1 MFFFK
6 DVTDRILE
14 DRTKTRTERPAEIND
29 VTKDGKPINVLRRK
43 QIRRSM
49 LKMIK
54 ILYT

>member
-1 MFFFK
+1 MFFLK

-14 DRTKTRTERPAEIND
+14 DRTKTRTERPVEINY
-29 VTKDGKPINVLRRK
+29 VSKDGKPINVLRRK
-43 QIRRSM
+43 QIRLCM